1 MHLSKILPNKC
12 SIEYK
17 HIAPNLNIL
26 NGAGTT
32 TEDPAFRVQLGQW
45 EAVQVQILQ
54 GSPLVCHKYA
64 LSWDKL

>member
-32 TEDPAFRVQLGQW
+32 TEDPAFRVQLGQ
-45 EAVQVQILQ
+45 
-54 GSPLVCHKYA
+54 
-64 LSWDKL
+64 